1 MSAVWATVLVV
12 GGATVAIKASGPL
25 FATGRGLPRSFDR
38 VADLLAPALLAALV
52 VTQTLGDG
60 KSLLL
65 DERAAGIGAA
75 AVAIALKAPVL
86 VAVVAAAVT
95 AGVLRAI

>member
-1 MSAVWATVLVV
+1 MSAAWATVIAV
-12 GGATVAIKASGPL
+12 GGLTIAIKAAGPML
-25 FATGRGLPRSFDR
+25 AAGRGLPRSFDR

-60 KSLLL
+60 KSLVL
-65 DERAAGIGAA
+65 DERAAGLGAA

-86 VAVVAAAVT
+86 GAVVAAAVT
-95 AGVLRAI
+95 AGVLRAL